1 MKRLSL
7 NPSKIITLND
17 YPIRSEQILR
27 LYYHMFLKSSR
38 IVPPSPVM
46 HKELVVSSFGNK
58 LSRLYEE
65 FERSHRGADYFLLDG
80 SHKTT
85 AGTLANKKISVMTFE
100 SNSDIKE
107 AKRML
112 ERGELM
118 GLTTG
123 STIKESV
130 EILAKHFNK
139 TGKFWT
145 VEEKTRM
152 LVKDKQIPKYMVSYF
167 KK

>member
-1 MKRLSL
+1 
-7 NPSKIITLND
+7 
-17 YPIRSEQILR
+17 
-27 LYYHMFLKSSR
+27 
-38 IVPPSPVM
+38 
-46 HKELVVSSFGNK
+46 
-58 LSRLYEE
+58 SRLYEE